1 MLGMMG
7 SVHVRVPLDAY
18 NSTEY
23 IITDLR
29 ARVKSFDKIDLSG
42 LCAEANLKKYVKY
55 MNKM

>member
-1 MLGMMG
+1 MIGG
-7 SVHVRVPLDAY
+7 VHVRVPLDAY

-42 LCAEANLKKYVKY
+42 LCAGANLKKYVKY